1 MDRSRTPLLLFVLVA
16 VYIVLQFSWWA
27 WLLLTKD
34 RQMFD
39 LQQQLAAE
47 GVAAIDPIQR
57 PGQDRWMVFGE
68 GMVFLL
74 IVVFGLVIIYRTVRH
89 ELRLARQQRDFLLA
103 VSHELR
109 TPIAGLKLHLKT
121 LERPG
126 LRDDQRTGL
135 TDLAAVEVDRL
146 HTLTEKVLLAT
157 RLHDVRVAVSIVAVD
172 VAHELKRILE
182 GARAT
187 YGRGHAIE
195 ANIPTA
201 LVVATDADA
210 FRSVAENLVENAC
223 KYSPPGS
230 HVWVDLTG
238 ADGGFEL
245 TVSDEGVGVAEQ
257 DRSMIFDKFVRSGN
271 EEVRRSKGTGLGL
284 YIVRRLVQGLGGRIE
299 YRPRQPKGSIF
310 AATFPP
316 RGPR

>member
-34 RQMFD
+34 RQLFE
-39 LQQQLAAE
+39 LQQLLLEE
-47 GVAAIDPIQR
+47 GVVATGPIQQ
-57 PGQDRWMVFGE
+57 PGRERWMVLGE
-68 GMVFLL
+68 GVVFLL
-74 IVVFGLVIIYRTVRH
+74 VVVFGLVIIYRTVRH

-126 LRDDQRTGL
+126 LRDDQRSGL

-157 RLHDVRVAVSIVAVD
+157 RLHDVRVAVSIDAVD
-172 VAHELKRILE
+172 VAQELRRILD

-187 YGRGHAIE
+187 YGRGHTIE
-195 ANIPTA
+195 ANIPAA
-201 LVVATDADA
+201 LMVGTDADA
-210 FRSVAENLVENAC
+210 FRSIAENLVENAC
-223 KYSPPGS
+223 KYSPAGS
-230 HVWVDLTG
+230 RVDVLLAG

-245 TVSDEGVGVAEQ
+245 TVTDEGVGVNEQ
-257 DRSMIFDKFVRSGN
+257 DRALIFDKFVRSGN

-284 YIVRRLVQGLGGRIE
+284 YIVRRLTHGLGGRVE
-299 YRPRQPKGSIF
+299 YRPRQPRGSIF

-316 RGPR
+316 R